1 MRSKTSVFFEA
12 KVRLEKTMEDGM
24 TKKVCETYAV
34 DALSFSEAEKRVTDG
49 IRVYTGGEFDIVGL
63 KIAPYAEVFFS
74 DDNSAD
80 AWFRVKLAF
89 ITIDEKTQKER
100 RNKVNYLV
108 HAKSIEDITDIVGQ
122 IMKGTMIDYEIVSI
136 NDTAIIDVFEYGK

>member
-108 HAKSIEDITDIVGQ
+108 NAKSIEDITDIVGQ